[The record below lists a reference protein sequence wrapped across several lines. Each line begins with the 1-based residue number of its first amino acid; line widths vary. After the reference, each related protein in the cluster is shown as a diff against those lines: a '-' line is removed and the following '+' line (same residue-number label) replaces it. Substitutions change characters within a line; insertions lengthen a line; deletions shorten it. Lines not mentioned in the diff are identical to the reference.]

1 MQAEPVQWG
10 TMLSMR
16 RGCKSGGPCL
26 LGGFPTADNETTI
39 GMQMVR
45 LEGNPGEY

>member
-10 TMLSMR
+10 
-16 RGCKSGGPCL
+16 CKSGGGPCL
-26 LGGFPTADNETTI
+26 LAGFPTADNETRI